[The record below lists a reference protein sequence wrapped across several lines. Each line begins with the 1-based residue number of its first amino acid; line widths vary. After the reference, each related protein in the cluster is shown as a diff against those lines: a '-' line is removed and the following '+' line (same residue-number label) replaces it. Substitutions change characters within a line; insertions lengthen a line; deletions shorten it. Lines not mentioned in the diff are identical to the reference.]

1 MTPSQL
7 LEIRRVRAM
16 ASSAPDTP
24 QNQCFKGEKGDTGT
38 QGPPGE
44 KGNYGVPASLGYFN
58 DSTFPQIISNSI
70 STNANIMGT
79 VVTWANVD
87 LKFSQGTTGLGYSQG
102 RFYNS
107 SSTDDILLNVSGFIS
122 FFPNTSGTRS
132 VYARLSGVNSDIYG
146 YTQVDAV
153 NTPGAATVVP
163 FSFNIFLKAN
173 VGLGTISGVTV
184 GGVTVGAYNYFEIL
198 VIQTA
203 TPAGTSLSIN
213 NSTSRISM
221 TRINT
226 SIKGDTGP
234 AGLTAAQINAQITS
248 AITNQ
253 GITSI
258 VSGLLTSSTFSPKT
272 FGNVLIVDNLFGTTG
287 NVNSLYQTYLTIESA
302 IASIGGLSN
311 KTIWLLPGTYILSGN
326 TVTNPAVTGNVGITI
341 PNNCSI
347 RGMSAQTVK
356 IQMSV
361 STNTT
366 MILMGE
372 NTRIED
378 CTIELISSTT
388 CDLTGILFYGTSAF
402 TSQIK
407 GCIITIYNY
416 NIATSTNVTGV
427 LANGIG
433 ATNTPTISLAL
444 EQANGGSLSCVEDS
458 TIQII
463 SNYNGLKRGIVVG
476 GGSSITTNMVNIRN
490 TNIFLKNPATS
501 PGGSYCAIENNSPTS
516 KIQCFNCV
524 ICGPTTASTDD
535 FSDIS
540 QTAGEIVIGEGTTLV
555 NKRSRLTTPSALS
568 GSYPFKLLTNTTTL
582 FYAALGNI
590 NDFPVN
596 TNGYLVPGT
605 MMIQNYPYPAPPTS
619 AVYNFQYPSTNIP
632 STCYIIPKK
641 SILMS
646 TRVRLGKQ
654 QSTMP
659 SSTTPPAFQLFVT
672 IHNDRT
678 PVTGLNPTTRQLF
691 TIILTHTDTQQTYPN
706 SVTPEVFVLEEG
718 SQLRVSMSYTGGTA
732 NAGEDLYVQLELY

>member
-24 QNQCFKGEKGDTGT
+24 QNQCFRGEKGETGQ

-44 KGNYGVPASLGYFN
+44 RGNYGVPASLGYFN
-58 DSTFPQIISNSI
+58 DSTFPQVIPNNTASI
-70 STNANIMGT
+70 
-79 VVTWANVD
+79 VTWANVD

-122 FFPNTSGTRS
+122 FFPNTSGNRS
-132 VYARLSGVNSDIYG
+132 VYARLSGINADIYG
-146 YTQVDAV
+146 YTQIDAV
-153 NTPGAATVVP
+153 NTPGAATIVP

-173 VGLGTISGVTV
+173 VGTGTVGGVTV

-198 VIQTA
+198 VNQTA

-213 NSTSRISM
+213 NSTSRICM

-226 SIKGDTGP
+226 SIKGDRGLP
-234 AGLTAAQINAQITS
+234 GLTPTEINTQISNTLNTA
-248 AITNQ
+248 
-253 GITSI
+253 GINTI
-258 VSGLLTSSTFSPKT
+258 LTSLLSTYSPKS

-287 NVNSLYQTYLTIESA
+287 NVNSLYQTYLTIEAA
-302 IASIGGLSN
+302 IATIAITPTPLVN
-311 KTIWLLPGTYILSGN
+311 KTIWLLPGIYVLSGN

-341 PNNCSI
+341 PDGCSI

-366 MILMGE
+366 MIIMGE

-378 CTIELISSTT
+378 CTIELAVAANAT

-402 TSQIK
+402 TSKIK
-407 GCIITIYNY
+407 GCIITINNY
-416 NIATSTNVTGV
+416 TVTTSTNVIGL

-433 ATNTPTISLAL
+433 ATNIPTTSLEL
-444 EQANGGSLSCVEDS
+444 EQAKAGSLTCVEDS
-458 TIQII
+458 TIHIV
-463 SNYNGLKRGIVVG
+463 SNYNGIKRGIVVG
-476 GGSSITTNMVNIRN
+476 GGSSINTNMVNIRN
-490 TNIFLKNPATS
+490 TNIFVKNPVTS

-516 KIQCFNCV
+516 KIQCFNSI
-524 ICGPTTASTDD
+524 ICGPTTVSTDD

-540 QTAGEIVIGEGTTLV
+540 QTSGEIVIGEGTTLV
-555 NKRSRLTTPSALS
+555 NKRSRLTTPSAQS
-568 GSYPFKLLTNTTTL
+568 GSYPFKLLTDTTTL

-596 TNGYLVPGT
+596 TNGYLLPGS
-605 MMIQNYPYPAPPTS
+605 MMIQNYPYPAPPTT

-672 IHNDRT
+672 VHNDRT
-678 PVTGLNPTTRQLF
+678 PVTSLNPTTRQLF

-706 SVTPEVFVLEEG
+706 SINPEVFVLEEG

>member
-24 QNQCFKGEKGDTGT
+24 QNQCFKGEKGDTGE

-44 KGNYGVPASLGYFN
+44 RGNYGVPASLGYFN
-58 DSTFPQIISNSI
+58 DSTFPQVIPN
-70 STNANIMGT
+70 NIAT
-79 VVTWANVD
+79 IVTWANVD

-107 SSTDDILLNVSGFIS
+107 SATDDILLNVSGFIS
-122 FFPNTSGTRS
+122 FFPNTSGNRS
-132 VYARLSGVNSDIYG
+132 VYARLSGINADIYG

-173 VGLGTISGVTV
+173 VGTGTV
-184 GGVTVGAYNYFEIL
+184 GGTTAVIAYNYFEIL
-198 VIQTA
+198 VNQTA
-203 TPAGTSLSIN
+203 TPAGTSLTIN
-213 NSTSRISM
+213 NSTARICM

-226 SIKGDTGP
+226 SMKGDTGA

-258 VSGLLTSSTFSPKT
+258 VSGLLTSSTFAPKT

-287 NVNSLYQTYLTIESA
+287 NVNSLYQTYSTIESA
-302 IASIGGLSN
+302 ITSITTGGLSN
-311 KTIWLLPGTYILSGN
+311 KTIWLLPGTYTLSGN
-326 TVTNPAVTGNVGITI
+326 SLTNPAVTGNVGITI

-347 RGMSAQTVK
+347 RGMSAQTVT
-356 IQMSV
+356 IQMQNV
-361 STNTT
+361 TTNTT

-378 CTIELISSTT
+378 CTIELTSTTT
-388 CDLTGILFYGTSAF
+388 CDLTGILFYGTSTF
-402 TSQIK
+402 TSKIK
-407 GCIITIYNY
+407 GCIITIN
-416 NIATSTNVTGV
+416 NFTVTTSTNVTGV
-427 LANGIG
+427 LANGTG
-433 ATNTPTISLAL
+433 ATNTPTTSLAL
-444 EQANGGSLSCVEDS
+444 EQGKGGSLTCMEDS
-458 TIQII
+458 TIQIV

-476 GGSSITTNMVNIRN
+476 GGSSNSTNLVNIRN

-501 PGGSYCAIENNSPTS
+501 PGGSYCAVENNSPTS
-516 KIQCFNCV
+516 IIQCFNCV

-540 QTAGEIVIGEGTTLV
+540 QTSGQIVIGEGTTLV

-568 GSYPFKLLTNTTTL
+568 GSFPFKLLTNTTTL

-590 NDFPVN
+590 NDFIVN
-596 TNGYLVPGT
+596 TNGYLLPGT
-605 MMIQNYPYPAPPTS
+605 MMIQNYPYPAPPTT

-632 STCYIIPKK
+632 STCYIVPKK

-646 TRVRLGKQ
+646 TKVRLGKQ
-654 QSTMP
+654 QSTVTANPMVNRI
-659 SSTTPPAFQLFVT
+659 FVT
-672 IHNDRT
+672 VYNDRT
-678 PVTGLNPTTRQLF
+678 AITGPTGSNPNPTQLF
-691 TIILTHTDTQQTYPN
+691 LITMNDTDTQQTYPN
-706 SVTPEVFVLEEG
+706 SINPEVFVLEEG
-718 SQLRVSMSYTGGTA
+718 SQLRVSVSYTGSTT

>member
-24 QNQCFKGEKGDTGT
+24 QNQCFKGEKGDTGL

-58 DSTFPQIISNSI
+58 DSTFPQVIPNNTAVIVS
-70 STNANIMGT
+70 
-79 VVTWANVD
+79 WANVD

-107 SSTDDILLNVSGFIS
+107 SAIDDILLNVSGFIS
-122 FFPNTSGTRS
+122 FFPNTSGNRS
-132 VYARLSGVNSDIYG
+132 VYARLSGVNADIYG
-146 YTQVDAV
+146 YTQIDAV
-153 NTPGAATVVP
+153 ATPGAATIVP

-173 VGLGTISGVTV
+173 VGVTNVGVT
-184 GGVTVGAYNYFEIL
+184 TVGAYNYFEIL
-198 VIQTA
+198 VNQTA
-203 TPAGTSLSIN
+203 TPVGTSLSIN
-213 NSTSRISM
+213 NSTSRICM

-226 SIKGDTGP
+226 SIKGDTGA
-234 AGLTAAQINAQITS
+234 AGLTASQINTQITT

-253 GITSI
+253 GITNI
-258 VSGLLTSSTFSPKT
+258 VSGLLTSSQFSPKT

-287 NVNSLYQTYLTIESA
+287 NVNSLYQTYSSIESA
-302 IASIGGLSN
+302 IATITAGGLTN
-311 KTIWLLPGTYILSGN
+311 KTIWLLPGTYVLSGN

-341 PNNCSI
+341 PDGCSI

-366 MILMGE
+366 MIIMGE

-378 CTIELISSTT
+378 CTIELTSSTT

-402 TSQIK
+402 TSKIK
-407 GCIITIYNY
+407 GCVITINNY
-416 NIATSTNVTGV
+416 TVTTSTNVIGL

-433 ATNTPTISLAL
+433 ATNTPTTSLEL
-444 EQANGGSLSCVEDS
+444 EQAKAGSLTCVEDS
-458 TIQII
+458 TIHIV
-463 SNYNGLKRGIVVG
+463 SNYNGIKRGIVVG
-476 GGSSITTNMVNIRN
+476 GGSSITTNVVNIRN
-490 TNIFLKNPATS
+490 TSIFMKNPVTS
-501 PGGSYCAIENNSPTS
+501 PGGSYCAIENNFSTS

-524 ICGPTTASTDD
+524 ICGPTTASIED

-555 NKRSRLTTPSALS
+555 NKRSRLTAPGAQS
-568 GSYPFKLLTNTTTL
+568 GSFPFKLLTDTTTL

-596 TNGYLVPGT
+596 TNGYLLPGT
-605 MMIQNYPYPAPPTS
+605 MMIQNYPYPALPAT

-654 QSTMP
+654 QSTV
-659 SSTTPPAFQLFVT
+659 TATPMVNRIFVT
-672 IHNDRT
+672 VYNDRT
-678 PVTGLNPTTRQLF
+678 AVTSAGGSNPVPSPLF
-691 TIILTHTDTQQTYPN
+691 LITMNDTDTYQTYPN
-706 SVTPEVFVLEEG
+706 STNPEVFVLEEG
-718 SQLRVSMSYTGGTA
+718 SQLRVSVSYSGSTG
-732 NAGEDLYVQLELY
+732 NAAENLYVQLELY

>member
-24 QNQCFKGEKGDTGT
+24 QNQCFKGEKGDTGL

-44 KGNYGVPASLGYFN
+44 RGNYGVPASLGYFN
-58 DSTFPQIISNSI
+58 DSTFPQVIPNNTAVIVS
-70 STNANIMGT
+70 
-79 VVTWANVD
+79 WANVD

-107 SSTDDILLNVSGFIS
+107 SAIDDILLNVSGFIS
-122 FFPNTSGTRS
+122 FFPNTSGNRS
-132 VYARLSGVNSDIYG
+132 VYARLSGVNADIYG
-146 YTQVDAV
+146 YTQIDAV
-153 NTPGAATVVP
+153 ATPGAATIVP

-173 VGLGTISGVTV
+173 VGLGTV

-198 VIQTA
+198 VNQTA

-213 NSTSRISM
+213 NSTSRICM

-234 AGLTAAQINAQITS
+234 AGLTPAQINTQITNTLNT
-248 AITNQ
+248 A
-253 GITSI
+253 GINSI
-258 VSGLLTSSTFSPKT
+258 LTSLLSTYSPKT

-287 NVNSLYQTYLTIESA
+287 NVNSLYQTYLTIEAA
-302 IASIGGLSN
+302 IATIAITPAPLVN
-311 KTIWLLPGTYILSGN
+311 KTIWLLPGTYVLSGN

-341 PNNCSI
+341 PDNCSI

-356 IQMSV
+356 IQMNV
-361 STNTT
+361 STPTT

-378 CTIELISSTT
+378 CTIELTSSTT

-402 TSQIK
+402 TSKIK
-407 GCIITIYNY
+407 GCVITINNY
-416 NIATSTNVTGV
+416 TVTTSTNVITNVIGL

-433 ATNTPTISLAL
+433 ATNTPTTSLEL
-444 EQANGGSLSCVEDS
+444 EQAKAGSLTCVEDS
-458 TIQII
+458 TIHIV
-463 SNYNGLKRGIVVG
+463 SNYNGIKRGIVVG
-476 GGSSITTNMVNIRN
+476 GGTPSSTNIVNIRN
-490 TNIFLKNPATS
+490 TNIFVKNPVTS
-501 PGGSYCAIENNSPTS
+501 PGGSYCAIENNFSTS

-524 ICGPTTASTDD
+524 ICGPTTASIED

-555 NKRSRLTTPSALS
+555 NKRSRLTAPGAQS
-568 GSYPFKLLTNTTTL
+568 GSFPFKLITNTTTL

-596 TNGYLVPGT
+596 TNGYLLPGT
-605 MMIQNYPYPAPPTS
+605 MMIQNYPYPALPAT
-619 AVYNFQYPSTNIP
+619 AVYNFKYPSTNIP

-654 QSTMP
+654 QSTV
-659 SSTTPPAFQLFVT
+659 TATPMVNRIFVT
-672 IHNDRT
+672 VYNDRT
-678 PVTGLNPTTRQLF
+678 AVTSAGGSNPVPSPLF
-691 TIILTHTDTQQTYPN
+691 LITMNDTDTYQTYPN
-706 SVTPEVFVLEEG
+706 STNPQVFVLEEG
-718 SQLRVSMSYTGGTA
+718 SQLRVSMSYTGGAT